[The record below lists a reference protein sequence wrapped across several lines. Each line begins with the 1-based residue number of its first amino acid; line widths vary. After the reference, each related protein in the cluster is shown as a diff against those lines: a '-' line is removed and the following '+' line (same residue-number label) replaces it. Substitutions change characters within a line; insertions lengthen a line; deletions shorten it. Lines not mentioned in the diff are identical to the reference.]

1 MSSIFGHLQQW
12 KFVQQQKWAKIVFFI
27 KVVKFRKILPHWL
40 NDIFDDQIFFQ
51 IEFMPVYV
59 PNEEEKADAV
69 SLQKY

>member
-1 MSSIFGHLQQW
+1 MSKNS
-12 KFVQQQKWAKIVFFI
+12 FFI